1 VGQIGHQF
9 AAGTLIGKYRID
21 ASIGAGGM
29 GVVYSAWDQVLRRT
43 VALKFLPSQFAASLD
58 RERFLREAIASSSL
72 DHPNIGAVFSM
83 EEWDGQPFIVMAYY
97 SGGSLRERM
106 ARGALPLPQ
115 ALHIASEVAAGLAAA
130 HAKGIVHRDIKPSNI
145 LFSEAGTAKIVDF
158 GLAKLLAVPD
168 LTAPGTT
175 LGTAAYMAPEQTS
188 SAEVG
193 PQADLWSLGVILY
206 EMISG
211 RRPFAGDSY
220 ASILRSVLYDS
231 PPPIEGVP
239 PAVSRLLEC
248 ALRKSPQDRYAT
260 AGKLL
265 ADLALARGNTR
276 QGQDSGEATVT
287 LTAMSPPSRSRK
299 RVWIASTLVVL
310 LLAAGLSFAL
320 WHERSHWNH
329 QRKQVAIL
337 PLTAGGDPSL
347 QQLADGVSTLVTDS
361 LAAVNS
367 NSGPRVSSAAEVQN
381 ARVTDVASARKKLGS
396 DAVMSG
402 ELKREGGNIRVNL
415 NLISAAE
422 QKIASSATVTAPAED
437 IALLDTR
444 LTAAAA
450 RLLGVPN
457 APSQDSL
464 RRLQTES
471 PPAFQAYVRAAGLL
485 KRSYDVKNIDE
496 SIATL
501 QPALAL
507 VPNSVPV
514 QVALCESYLV
524 KFDKTKDGKWLDSAQ
539 TPCLRAP
546 EADPRFAPALV
557 QRGAFRADRG
567 DPQGAMEDFERAL
580 ALDPGSE
587 PAALLLASTNET
599 VGLPEKA
606 EAALK
611 RFVESHPA
619 SWSGHRQLALYYFRH
634 DQFDNAAREFQ
645 QVTVLT
651 PDSAAA
657 FSNLGMTLSS
667 SEHLAEAEKAFQRS
681 LQLGP
686 TFATYSNLGNL
697 SLRQERYAEA
707 GVAYEKA
714 LEFDPSQHRVW
725 GNLAAAY
732 SRMPGQQNQGR
743 DAYVRAAELCRVAI
757 QANPNDALTLS
768 DLASYEAF
776 TDERAEPLATIQKAL
791 ALAPKDSDVL
801 YNAAETYEYL
811 GFREQALEWLGK
823 LLDLGYPVK
832 DVERS
837 TVLIGLRKDSR
848 YQAMVTG
855 RK

>member
-1 VGQIGHQF
+1 M
-9 AAGTLIGKYRID
+9 GKYRLD

-29 GVVYSAWDQVLRRT
+29 GVVYSAWDQVLLRK
-43 VALKFLPSQFAASLD
+43 VALKFLPTQLAAGLD

-83 EEWDGQPFIVMAYY
+83 EEWEGQPFIVMAYY

-115 ALHIASEVAAGLAAA
+115 ALHIASEVAAGLTAA

-145 LFSEAGTAKIVDF
+145 LFSEAGIAKIVDF
-158 GLAKLLAVPD
+158 GLAKLLAAPE

-188 SAEVG
+188 TAEVG
-193 PQADLWSLGVILY
+193 PQADIWSLGVILY
-206 EMISG
+206 EMIAG
-211 RRPFAGDSY
+211 RRPFNGDSY
-220 ASILRSVLYDS
+220 ASILRSVLYDI
-231 PPPIEGVP
+231 PPPLEGVP
-239 PAVSRLLEC
+239 ASVSGILKC
-248 ALRKSPQDRYAT
+248 ALNKSPRDRYAS
-260 AGKLL
+260 AAKLL
-265 ADLALARGNTR
+265 GDLALA
-276 QGQDSGEATVT
+276 QGRPGSSPDQGDATVT
-287 LTAMSPPSRSRK
+287 LTAVRLPKRSPRRL
-299 RVWIASTLVVL
+299 WIASALVGL
-310 LLAAGLSFAL
+310 LLAAAISGVLWRESFFSIR
-320 WHERSHWNH
+320 H
-329 QRKQVAIL
+329 RKQVAIL

-367 NSGPRVSSAAEVQN
+367 NSGPRVSSSAEVQN

-402 ELKREGGNIRVNL
+402 ELTREGANIRVSL
-415 NLISAAE
+415 NLINAAE

-450 RLLGVPN
+450 RLLAVPN
-457 APSQDSL
+457 ARPQDSL
-464 RRLQTES
+464 QRLQAES
-471 PPAFQAYVRAAGLL
+471 PAAFQAYVRGAGLL
-485 KRSYDVKNIDE
+485 KRSYDVTNIDQA
-496 SIATL
+496 IATL
-501 QPALAL
+501 QPAMAL
-507 VPNSVPV
+507 VSDSVPL
-514 QVALCESYLV
+514 QVALCESYLL

-546 EADPRFAPALV
+546 EADPSFAPALV
-557 QRGAFRADRG
+557 ERGTFRADRG
-567 DPQGAMEDFERAL
+567 DPRGAMEDFERAL

-587 PAALLLASTNET
+587 SAALLLASTNET
-599 VGLPEKA
+599 IGLPEKA

-611 RFVESHPA
+611 HFVELHPA

-634 DQFDNAAREFQ
+634 DQFDKAAREFQ

-667 SEHLAEAEKAFQRS
+667 SEHLPEAEKAYQRS

-697 SLRQERYAEA
+697 YLRQERYSEA

-714 LEFDPSQHRVW
+714 LEFDPSQQRVW
-725 GNLAAAY
+725 GNLGAAY
-732 SRMPGQQNQGR
+732 SRMPGQKNQGR
-743 DAYVRAAELCRVAI
+743 DAYRRAAELCRVAI
-757 QANPNDALTLS
+757 QANPNDAATLS

-776 TDERAEPLATIQKAL
+776 TDERAEPLADIQKAL

-832 DVERS
+832 DIERS
-837 TVLIGLRKDSR
+837 TLLAGLRKDSR
-848 YQAMVTG
+848 YQAMVAG
-855 RK
+855 HK